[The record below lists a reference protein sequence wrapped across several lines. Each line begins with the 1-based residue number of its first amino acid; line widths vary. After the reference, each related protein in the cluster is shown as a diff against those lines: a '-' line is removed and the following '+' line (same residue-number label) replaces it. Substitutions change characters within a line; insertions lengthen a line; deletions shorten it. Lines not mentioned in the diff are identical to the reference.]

1 MPSLSFAKAATR
13 LSLNFKG
20 GGILFWNMAVK
31 GALFCLKC
39 KTFDS
44 RWHWLARGIEFNFY
58 SMFCCPWQSG
68 IKDIFPFNKNFD
80 LKLRKFHVANNG
92 MMETVHS
99 GGKRP
104 IQATLRFLFLYLW
117 ARFVLGTTIFPAV
130 KDISVRRTS
139 QSLLHVKRL
148 FWLNK

>member
-1 MPSLSFAKAATR
+1 
-13 LSLNFKG
+13 
-20 GGILFWNMAVK
+20 MAVK
-31 GALFCLKC
+31 GALFRLKC

-58 SMFCCPWQSG
+58 SMFCCRWQSG

-99 GGKRP
+99 GGTRP
-104 IQATLRFLFLYLW
+104 IQATLRLV
-117 ARFVLGTTIFPAV
+117 FVLASKLRFGDNDFSSCKGYFGPTDKSKPIACKKVVLV
-130 KDISVRRTS
+130 K
-139 QSLLHVKRL
+139 
-148 FWLNK
+148 